1 MGSRPFKIFFKAGHP
16 EDANWSY
23 GDGCGPH
30 GILKYVRSVQIVSS
44 GAMEPAAVPLECLQR
59 RMLGGPED
67 AKWSCEAGSGTK
79 STWKLVGG
87 PEDAG
92 RTYIETEAGPT
103 LLLEDAGRCWR
114 SRSELH

>member
-1 MGSRPFKIFFKAGHP
+1 MGCRPFRICFKAGNP

-59 RMLGGPED
+59 QMLGVQRMLSGVV
-67 AKWSCEAGSGTK
+67 KLEAEPRVLG
-79 STWKLVGG
+79 
-87 PEDAG
+87 D
-92 RTYIETEAGPT
+92 
-103 LLLEDAGRCWR
+103 LLEVQKML
-114 SRSELH
+114 SELH